1 MLRNY
6 DGKCLFMGDF
16 NLVLSREEKERGVW
30 NATCQ
35 NRVWNKWMRLHSL
48 DLNVIG
54 DILLGLFY
62 NKKILV
68 FGKD

>member
-48 DLNVIG
+48 NLNVVG
-54 DILLGLFY
+54 DYFTWFVLQQENSCIW
-62 NKKILV
+62 
-68 FGKD
+68 